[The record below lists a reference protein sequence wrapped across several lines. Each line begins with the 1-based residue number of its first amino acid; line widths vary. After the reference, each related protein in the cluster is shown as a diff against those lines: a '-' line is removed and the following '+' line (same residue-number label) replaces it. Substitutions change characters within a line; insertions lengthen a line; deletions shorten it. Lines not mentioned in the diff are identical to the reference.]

1 MAKKFGYGE
10 KAVKIMELLNTTNKT
25 DHQIASAVGCHVAY
39 VKQLRRKMA
48 HKAKEDDLGETLYQ
62 ITRGR
67 QARKA
72 DAEPKITSN
81 GAEDIRAM
89 AQESMDALL
98 QKREDQY
105 GSFMFN
111 ANIAIR
117 LKGVMHNAIA
127 QQDLHL
133 APDQMLALDMIA
145 VKISRILSG
154 NPSHKDSW
162 IDIAGYAKLVADRLQ
177 GNAR

>member
-1 MAKKFGYGE
+1 MAKKTEYGQ
-10 KAVKIMELLNTTNKT
+10 KAVKVMELLNKNPNYADAYVAAK
-25 DHQIASAVGCHVAY
+25 VGCHLSY
-39 VKQLRRKMA
+39 VGALRKKMA
-48 HKAKEDDLGETLYQ
+48 HAQEEAAPQ
-62 ITRGR
+62 
-67 QARKA
+67 
-72 DAEPKITSN
+72 SN
-81 GAEDIRAM
+81 GAEVLREM

-105 GSFMFN
+105 GSFMFS

-117 LKGVMHNAIA
+117 LKGIMHNAIA
-127 QQDLHL
+127 QKDLHL

-162 IDIAGYAKLVADRLQ
+162 VDIAGYAKLVADRLQ
-177 GNAR
+177 GNVR

>member
-1 MAKKFGYGE
+1 MAKKNYVYGG
-10 KAVKIMELLNTTNKT
+10 KGVAIMEWLNTEPTAT
-25 DHQIASAVGCHVAY
+25 DVHIAKHVGCHPTY
-39 VKQLRRKMA
+39 VKQIRRKMVHA
-48 HKAKEDDLGETLYQ
+48 QQEAPQL
-62 ITRGR
+62 
-67 QARKA
+67 
-72 DAEPKITSN
+72 TSN
-81 GAEDIRAM
+81 GAEDLRAM

-105 GSFMFN
+105 GSFMFS

-127 QQDLHL
+127 QKDLHL

-162 IDIAGYAKLVADRLQ
+162 LDIAGYAKLISDRLE
-177 GNAR
+177 GNVR

>member
-1 MAKKFGYGE
+1 MARKPT
-10 KAVKIMELLNTTNKT
+10 KAAAVLEMLNKGMSNKEIR
-25 DHQIASAVGCHVAY
+25 DRFNVSPSY
-39 VKQLRRKMA
+39 LWKLKQSMA
-48 HKAKEDDLGETLYQ
+48 HKAKEDFKETLHQ
-62 ITRGR
+62 ISRGR

-72 DAEPKITSN
+72 DAAAEITSD
-81 GAEDIRAM
+81 GAEVLREM

-98 QKREDQY
+98 AKREAQY
-105 GSFMFN
+105 GSFMFS

-127 QQDLHL
+127 QKDVHL

-162 IDIAGYAKLVADRLQ
+162 VDIAGYAKLVSDRLE
-177 GNAR
+177 GNVR

>member
-1 MAKKFGYGE
+1 MAKKNYIYGG
-10 KAVKIMELLNTTNKT
+10 KAVAVMEWLNTEPSAT
-25 DHQIASAVGCHVAY
+25 DAHIAKHVGCHPTY
-39 VKQLRRKMA
+39 VKQIRRKMVHA
-48 HKAKEDDLGETLYQ
+48 QQE
-62 ITRGR
+62 
-67 QARKA
+67 
-72 DAEPKITSN
+72 EPKPTSN
-81 GAEDIRAM
+81 GAEVLREM

-117 LKGVMHNAIA
+117 LKGVIHNAIA
-127 QQDLHL
+127 QKDLHL

-162 IDIAGYAKLVADRLQ
+162 VDIAGYAKLVADRLQ
-177 GNAR
+177 GTVR

>member
-1 MAKKFGYGE
+1 MAKKAI
-10 KAVKIMELLNTTNKT
+10 KAAAILELLNKGVPSGKIVKRLKT
-25 DHQIASAVGCHVAY
+25 SPSY
-39 VKQLRRKMA
+39 VWKLKKEMA
-48 HKAKEDDLGETLYQ
+48 HKAKEDDLGETLHQ

-72 DAEPKITSN
+72 DVASKPTSN
-81 GAEDIRAM
+81 GAEDLQAM

-105 GSFMFN
+105 GSFMFS

-127 QQDLHL
+127 QKDLHL

-162 IDIAGYAKLVADRLQ
+162 VDIAGYAKLVSDRLE
-177 GNAR
+177 GNVR

>member
-1 MAKKFGYGE
+1 MAR
-10 KAVKIMELLNTTNKT
+10 KAIKAAAILELLNKGVSTGK
-25 DHQIASAVGCHVAY
+25 IVKRLKVAPSY
-39 VKQLRRKMA
+39 VWKLKKEMA
-48 HKAKEDDLGETLYQ
+48 HKQE
-62 ITRGR
+62 
-67 QARKA
+67 
-72 DAEPKITSN
+72 EPKPTSN
-81 GAEDIRAM
+81 GAEDLRAM

-105 GSFMFN
+105 GSFMFG

-117 LKGVMHNAIA
+117 LKGIMHNAIA
-127 QQDLHL
+127 QKDLHL

-162 IDIAGYAKLVADRLQ
+162 VDIAGYAKLVSDRLE
-177 GNAR
+177 GNVR

>member
-1 MAKKFGYGE
+1 MARKPI
-10 KAVKIMELLNTTNKT
+10 KAAAILDLLNKGVSTGK
-25 DHQIASAVGCHVAY
+25 IVKRLKVAPSY
-39 VKQLRRKMA
+39 VWKLKKEMA
-48 HKAKEDDLGETLYQ
+48 HKQE
-62 ITRGR
+62 
-67 QARKA
+67 
-72 DAEPKITSN
+72 EPKPTSN
-81 GAEDIRAM
+81 GAEDLRAM

-105 GSFMFN
+105 GSFMFG

-117 LKGVMHNAIA
+117 LKGIMHNAIA
-127 QQDLHL
+127 QKDLHL

-162 IDIAGYAKLVADRLQ
+162 VDIAGYAKLVSDRLQ
-177 GNAR
+177 GNVR

>member
-1 MAKKFGYGE
+1 MARKPI
-10 KAVKIMELLNTTNKT
+10 KAAAILDLLNKGVSTGKIVKRLKT
-25 DHQIASAVGCHVAY
+25 SPSY
-39 VKQLRRKMA
+39 VWKLKKEMA
-48 HKAKEDDLGETLYQ
+48 HAQE
-62 ITRGR
+62 
-67 QARKA
+67 
-72 DAEPKITSN
+72 EPKPTSN
-81 GAEDIRAM
+81 GADDLRAM
-89 AQESMDALL
+89 AQESIDALL

-105 GSFMFN
+105 GSFMFG

-127 QQDLHL
+127 QKDLHL

-162 IDIAGYAKLVADRLQ
+162 VDIAGYAKLVSDRLE
-177 GNAR
+177 GNVR

>member
-1 MAKKFGYGE
+1 MAR
-10 KAVKIMELLNTTNKT
+10 KANKAADILELLNAGVPSGK
-25 DHQIASAVGCHVAY
+25 IVKRLKASPSY
-39 VKQLRRKMA
+39 VWKLKKEMA
-48 HKAKEDDLGETLYQ
+48 HKAE
-62 ITRGR
+62 
-67 QARKA
+67 
-72 DAEPKITSN
+72 EPQVEESN

-105 GSFMFN
+105 GSFMFS

-127 QQDLHL
+127 QKDLHL

-162 IDIAGYAKLVADRLQ
+162 VDIAGYAKLVADRLQ
-177 GNAR
+177 GNVR

>member
-1 MAKKFGYGE
+1 MTKKAEYGS
-10 KAVKIMELLNTTNKT
+10 KAVKVMELLNKNPGYADAYVAAK
-25 DHQIASAVGCHVAY
+25 AKCHPTY
-39 VKQLRRKMA
+39 VKQIRRKMVHA
-48 HKAKEDDLGETLYQ
+48 QTEAPQL
-62 ITRGR
+62 
-67 QARKA
+67 
-72 DAEPKITSN
+72 TSN
-81 GAEDIRAM
+81 GADDLRAM

-105 GSFMFN
+105 GSFMFG

-127 QQDLHL
+127 QKDLHL

-162 IDIAGYAKLVADRLQ
+162 VDIAGYAKLVSDRLE
-177 GNAR
+177 GNVR

>member
-1 MAKKFGYGE
+1 MAKKTT
-10 KAVKIMELLNTTNKT
+10 KAAAVLEMLNKGMSAK
-25 DHQIASAVGCHVAY
+25 QIRERFNVSPSY
-39 VKQLRRKMA
+39 LWKLKQSMA
-48 HKAKEDDLGETLYQ
+48 HKAKEEDLSETLYQ

-72 DAEPKITSN
+72 DAAPN
-81 GAEDIRAM
+81 GAEVLREM

-117 LKGVMHNAIA
+117 LKGVIHNAIA
-127 QQDLHL
+127 QKDLHL

-162 IDIAGYAKLVADRLQ
+162 VDIAGYAKLVSDRLE
-177 GNAR
+177 GNVR

>member
-1 MAKKFGYGE
+1 MAKKAI
-10 KAVKIMELLNTTNKT
+10 KAVAILELLNKGVPSGKIVKRLKT
-25 DHQIASAVGCHVAY
+25 SPSY
-39 VKQLRRKMA
+39 VWKLKKEMA
-48 HKAKEDDLGETLYQ
+48 HAQEVEKPGEMTESM
-62 ITRGR
+62 
-67 QARKA
+67 
-72 DAEPKITSN
+72 AELLHKMSQGKNKPTSN
-81 GAEDIRAM
+81 GADDLRAM

-105 GSFMFN
+105 GSFMFG

-127 QQDLHL
+127 QKDLHL

-162 IDIAGYAKLVADRLQ
+162 VDIAGYAKLVSDRLE
-177 GNAR
+177 GNVR

>member
-1 MAKKFGYGE
+1 MAKKQGYGE
-10 KAVKIMELLNTTNKT
+10 KAAKIMELLNRTNKT

-48 HKAKEDDLGETLYQ
+48 HKVE
-62 ITRGR
+62 
-67 QARKA
+67 
-72 DAEPKITSN
+72 EPQVEESN

-105 GSFMFN
+105 GSFMFS

-117 LKGVMHNAIA
+117 LKGIMHNAIA
-127 QQDLHL
+127 QKDLHL

-162 IDIAGYAKLVADRLQ
+162 VDIAGYAKLVADRLQ

>member
-1 MAKKFGYGE
+1 MAKKQGYGE
-10 KAVKIMELLNTTNKT
+10 KAVKIMELLNRTNKS
-25 DHQIASAVGCHVAY
+25 DHQIASAVGCHVTY
-39 VKQLRRKMA
+39 VKALRKKMA
-48 HKAKEDDLGETLYQ
+48 HKAEEL
-62 ITRGR
+62 
-67 QARKA
+67 
-72 DAEPKITSN
+72 KITSN

-154 NPSHKDSW
+154 NPSHVDSW
-162 IDIAGYAKLVADRLQ
+162 LDIAGYAKLVADRLQ
-177 GNAR
+177 GNVR

>member
-1 MAKKFGYGE
+1 MAKKTT
-10 KAVKIMELLNTTNKT
+10 KAAAVLEMLNKGMSVKHIRERFNV
-25 DHQIASAVGCHVAY
+25 SPSY
-39 VKQLRRKMA
+39 VWKLKQSMA
-48 HKAKEDDLGETLYQ
+48 HKAKEDLSETLYQ

-72 DAEPKITSN
+72 DAAPKPASN
-81 GAEDIRAM
+81 GADDLRAM

-105 GSFMFN
+105 GSFMFG

-117 LKGVMHNAIA
+117 LKGIMHNAIA
-127 QQDLHL
+127 QKDLHL

-162 IDIAGYAKLVADRLQ
+162 IDIAGYAKLVSDRLE
-177 GNAR
+177 GNVR

>member
-1 MAKKFGYGE
+1 MAKNTAYGL
-10 KAVKIMELLNTTNKT
+10 KAVKVMEWLNTEPSAT
-25 DHQIASAVGCHVAY
+25 DAHIAKHVGCHPTY
-39 VKQLRRKMA
+39 VKQLRRKMIHA
-48 HKAKEDDLGETLYQ
+48 QQE
-62 ITRGR
+62 
-67 QARKA
+67 
-72 DAEPKITSN
+72 EPKITSD
-81 GAEDIRAM
+81 GSEILREM

-98 QKREDQY
+98 AKREAQY
-105 GSFMFN
+105 GSFMFG

-127 QQDLHL
+127 QKDLHL

-162 IDIAGYAKLVADRLQ
+162 VDIAGYAKLVSDRLE
-177 GNAR
+177 GNVR

>member
-1 MAKKFGYGE
+1 MAKKPE
-10 KAVKIMELLNTTNKT
+10 KAVKVMELLNKNPDYANEYVAAK
-25 DHQIASAVGCHVAY
+25 AGCHPTY
-39 VKQLRRKMA
+39 VKQLRRKMIHA
-48 HKAKEDDLGETLYQ
+48 QEE
-62 ITRGR
+62 
-67 QARKA
+67 
-72 DAEPKITSN
+72 EPKPTSD
-81 GAEDIRAM
+81 GAEDLRAM

-98 QKREDQY
+98 AKREAQY
-105 GSFMFN
+105 GSFMFS

-127 QQDLHL
+127 QKDLHL

-162 IDIAGYAKLVADRLQ
+162 LDIAGYAKLVSDRLQ
-177 GNAR
+177 GNVR